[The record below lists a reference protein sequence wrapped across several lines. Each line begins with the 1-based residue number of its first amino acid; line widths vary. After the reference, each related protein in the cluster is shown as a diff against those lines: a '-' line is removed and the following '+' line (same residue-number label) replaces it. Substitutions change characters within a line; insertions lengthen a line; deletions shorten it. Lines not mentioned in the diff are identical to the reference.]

1 MRLQSPR
8 FPNVEVGAFFV
19 SENSGKEVAM
29 KDFKIFFLKPY
40 IFPFPVIYHVRGMK
54 ASRRTLTTEYPFI
67 RYIPC
72 IGARAPAK
80 AAGPP

>member
-1 MRLQSPR
+1 MKVFKNF
-8 FPNVEVGAFFV
+8 FP
-19 SENSGKEVAM
+19 
-29 KDFKIFFLKPY
+29 KPY
-40 IFPFPVIYHVRGMK
+40 IFPFPVIYHVRGIK
-54 ASRRTLTTEYPFI
+54 ASQRTLTTEYPFI